1 MLVRF
6 CATFSLKE
14 IFQTLVT
21 DFLDAKSAMADMF
34 LHTSMC
40 GVVAIVIATLVQV
53 SAHSL
58 SSCEF

>member
-6 CATFSLKE
+6 CATPSLNE

-21 DFLDAKSAMADMF
+21 DFRDAKSAMADMF

-40 GVVAIVIATLVQV
+40 GVIAIRDCNIGAGKCTFTLIM
-53 SAHSL
+53 
-58 SSCEF
+58 